1 MEQFGVLTLGSRLK
15 RLSDYLF
22 AQVQEIYGYCEIP
35 ISSTYFPILR
45 LLQVEGALSVTEMAD
60 RLHLSH
66 PAVSKQISKMLRESL
81 LEKIQDPHD
90 QRRTML
96 TLSPMG
102 KQAMEK
108 VEPILLEMQQVLERM
123 LSFSSDDFMTA
134 LVNLEQ
140 QVLMDSV
147 ASKVLDRLSAIKLV
161 ELQSEAHKRAFYDLN
176 MHWLQHYFPEQINQ
190 HDLALL
196 QSPMKWVTKYN
207 GRIWLAVSQ
216 REGQESVLGCLAF
229 RPHPGGV
236 GEILKLAVADHCQ
249 GMGIAQRLLDHC
261 LQVAHEQ
268 GMKVL
273 CLETAS
279 CLLAAKSLYERNGFV
294 AKPVP
299 FTSLYERADLY
310 MEKVLG
316 ENS

>member
-66 PAVSKQISKMLRESL
+66 PAVSKQISKMLAESL
-81 LEKIQDPHD
+81 LEKIQDQHD

-96 TLSPMG
+96 TLSPVG
-102 KQAMEK
+102 KQAMHK

-134 LVNLEQ
+134 LVTLEQ
-140 QVLMDSV
+140 QVLSDSV
-147 ASKVLDRLSAIKLV
+147 AKKVLDRLSDIKLV
-161 ELQSEAHKRAFYDLN
+161 ELQSKRHQLAFCDLN
-176 MHWLQHYFPEQINQ
+176 MRWLQRYFPEQINQ

-196 QSPMKWVTKYN
+196 QSPMQWMAEHN
-207 GRIWLAVSQ
+207 GRIWLAVCE
-216 REGQESVLGCLAF
+216 REGEESVLGCLAF
-229 RPHPGGV
+229 RPHSGNV

-249 GMGIAQRLLDHC
+249 GMGIAQRLLSHC
-261 LQVAHEQ
+261 LQTAHAQ
-268 GMKVL
+268 GIKVL

-279 CLLAAKSLYERNGFV
+279 CLLAAKSLYEKNGFV
-294 AKPVP
+294 VKPVP

-310 MEKVLG
+310 MEKTLG
-316 ENS
+316 ENR